1 MILDIKI
8 PESLNDLTLLQW
20 QKISKVASIKNVTE
34 LDIGIKIL
42 EVVYGIPKDYIDKMH
57 SKDITNLIAE
67 YQKAID
73 NKPEFKSKFKL
84 NDVLYGFIPNLD
96 EITAGEL
103 IDIDSYSKGVDSNHK
118 LMSILYRPIIKQ
130 SGTDYEVEK
139 YAGANGNLKNMSLG
153 IALAAQGF
161 FLTLGNEL
169 IQSIVASLRVENPQL
184 LNKALRKS
192 GVGISQLTHLQ
203 GATFLDMMKS

>member
-1 MILDIKI
+1 
-8 PESLNDLTLLQW
+8 
-20 QKISKVASIKNVTE
+20 
-34 LDIGIKIL
+34 
-42 EVVYGIPKDYIDKMH
+42 
-57 SKDITNLIAE
+57 
-67 YQKAID
+67 
-73 NKPEFKSKFKL
+73 
-84 NDVLYGFIPNLD
+84 
-96 EITAGEL
+96 
-103 IDIDSYSKGVDSNHK
+103 
-118 LMSILYRPIIKQ
+118 MSILYRPIIKQ